1 MIRRGIP
8 LSALITGT
16 MLVLIVATTGVVGW
30 SGFIGAR
37 QSVDDLW
44 RQLADSIAH
53 RTTSDTLRFLEDAE
67 PHAQI
72 SADLI
77 ERGLL
82 DPSNPE
88 AFLAYLEHASDA
100 HPAFTWVS
108 YGDQRDGT
116 FLGVYRT
123 EPGQPLQRTIR
134 SQIDDRTT
142 HYIIEQRTEAGWVH
156 LEDHQG
162 VRYYD
167 PRKRPWYTAVVDRP
181 HRDGTWVDPYLF
193 HSRDQPGVTYAMPV
207 RDPIDDQL
215 IGVVC
220 VDFEMAPL
228 SRYLANLRVGKTG
241 RAYVLTQDG
250 LVIGHPEGQLVQMTS
265 DGPDFWPAAEHPDP
279 MLGEAW
285 TAWSQQASPW
295 EPFAFG
301 DYLAVASAFPE
312 ASRIPWVVLIV
323 VPSDD
328 LLGHAAQQAQRSVI
342 FGIVAMAL
350 AVLLGLLLSRVVAR
364 SVTNLRGELLRIS
377 RFDLFEEPEL
387 SSTIR
392 EFNDMGQA
400 TVVMK
405 QGLRAFARYVPH
417 QLVRQLLESGQEAK
431 LGAERREL
439 SVLFSDIAGFT
450 TVVESTPPDQI
461 LSALGAYLDGM
472 NRAIGAHKGTVCQYL
487 GDGIMA
493 FWGAPEH
500 LPDHAERTC
509 RGALAMQAHA
519 SALLERSRSGQV
531 PPLPTRI
538 GIDTGDVMVGN
549 IGAHERFNYGILGDT
564 VNTAARLEGLN
575 KTYGTWIIA
584 GERTVEL
591 AGDAIL
597 FRPLD
602 RVLLKGKRRPV
613 LVYEVVCTR
622 EDASEEVRGVIAAWS
637 QALTTYFSGAF
648 AEALEAFTRFQ
659 QAHPDDGPSEV
670 MIARCEA
677 YLRDPPA
684 PDWDGV
690 HVLSGK

>member
-1 MIRRGIP
+1 MLRRGIP
-8 LSALITGT
+8 LSALITST

-53 RTTSDTLRFLEDAE
+53 RTTSETLRFLEDAE
-67 PHAQI
+67 PHTLI

-77 ERGLL
+77 ELGVL
-82 DPSNPE
+82 DPSDPE
-88 AFLAYLEHASDA
+88 PFLAYLERASDA
-100 HPAFTWVS
+100 YPAFTWVS
-108 YGDQRDGT
+108 YGDQRTGT

-134 SQIDDRTT
+134 SQIDAHTT
-142 HYIIEQRTEAGWVH
+142 HYIIEQRTEAGWLH

-162 VRYYD
+162 VRHYD
-167 PRKRPWYTAVVDRP
+167 PRKRPWYIAVVDRG
-181 HRDGTWVDPYLF
+181 RREGAWVGPYLF
-193 HSRDQPGVTYAMPV
+193 HSREQPGVTYSMPV
-207 RDPIDDQL
+207 RDPVDDRL
-215 IGVVC
+215 VGVIC

-228 SRYLANLRVGKTG
+228 SRYLAKLRVGRTG
-241 RAYVLTQDG
+241 RAYVLTLDG
-250 LVIGHPEGQLVQMTS
+250 LVVGHPQGQLVQMTS
-265 DGPDFWPAAEHPDP
+265 NGPDFWSAAEHPDP
-279 MLGEAW
+279 MLAQAFEAW
-285 TAWSQQASPW
+285 KQRTDPW

-301 DYLAVASAFPE
+301 DYLAVATSFPE
-312 ASRIPWVVLIV
+312 DSHVPWVVLIV

-328 LLGHAAQQAQRSVI
+328 LLGHAAEQALRSAI
-342 FGIVAMAL
+342 FGILAMVL
-350 AVLLGLLLSRVVAR
+350 AVGLGLLLSRTVAR
-364 SVTNLRGELLRIS
+364 SVDNLRGELLRIS
-377 RFDLFEEPEL
+377 RLDLFGDPDL
-387 SSTIR
+387 SSAIR
-392 EFNDMGQA
+392 ELNDMGQA

-417 QLVRQLLESGQEAK
+417 QLVRQLLESGQEAR

-450 TVVESTPPDQI
+450 TVVESTPPDRI

-472 NRAIGAHKGTVCQYL
+472 NRAIGEHRGTVCQYL

-500 LPDHAERTC
+500 LLDHAERTC

-519 SALLERSRSGQV
+519 DALLERSRSGQA

-575 KTYGTWIIA
+575 KTYGTSIIA

-591 AGDAIL
+591 AGEAIL

-613 LVYEVVCTR
+613 LVYEVVCAR
-622 EDASEEVRGVIAAWS
+622 QDASEATLGALATWS
-637 QALTTYFSGAF
+637 EALTIYFSGAF
-648 AEALEAFTRFQ
+648 AEALDAFTRFLR
-659 QAHPDDGPSEV
+659 ARPGDGPAQV

-677 YLRDPPA
+677 YLHDPPS
-684 PDWDGV
+684 DWDGV
-690 HVLSGK
+690 HVLTDK